1 MTRRSSFRY
10 SAGLLAALVT
20 VLTAADGDNP
30 EAFYAALRAN
40 ELPQLEAMLKRGA
53 NVNIRD
59 NTGSTPLMY
68 AASVGSADAMKILL
82 DSGADVN
89 LKSNAETT
97 ALMWS
102 VTDIRKVRLL
112 LEHRADVKTVSKRG
126 RTALFLATLSDPSV
140 DIVRLLVAAGAD
152 TRAVDAMKMTT
163 LLGATAGN
171 DTQTIRLLVEADAD
185 VNAADFAGFTPLI
198 NAATHGNLE
207 AVRTL
212 IARGADVNAVSGDG
226 SFQQVK
232 AGTIALGTWTP
243 LLSAAAFGP
252 TGLVQTLL
260 AAGARVNVRD
270 VRGMTPL
277 MLAVATDR
285 QNPDV
290 IAMLIARGADPN
302 VKSLAGETALDW
314 ALKIAARPAIDMIRR
329 AGGVETLVKAEPVP
343 ASAPA
348 DLRPAVE
355 RSMRL
360 LERTSVTAAANG
372 GCASCHSH
380 NIVDITASVARK
392 KGISVDAKVA
402 TDRQQLTKGPF
413 FSPANLL
420 ERMDGPGAPDVAL
433 YALVAL
439 ASDAYAPDRITDAIV
454 ANAIAI
460 QARDGHW
467 AVGTVAR
474 PPIEDGDIFR
484 TALGIRALSAYGPP
498 GRAAE
503 IQERIA
509 RAKVWLAGAKAS
521 TTEDRNMRLLGLHWA
536 GADQGLQRRLAR
548 TILSEQHADG
558 GWAQTVDL
566 HSDAYATGQ
575 SLFAITESAAV
586 SPRDAA
592 YRKGVAYL
600 LSTQHSDGSWYVRS
614 RAPKF
619 QPFFESGFPYGHDQ
633 WISAMATGWAT
644 TALAYALEP

>member
-1 MTRRSSFRY
+1 
-10 SAGLLAALVT
+10 LLPILAATLI
-20 VLTAADGDNP
+20 AADGNNP
-30 EAFYAALRAN
+30 SEAFYAALRAN
-40 ELPQLEAMLKRGA
+40 DLPRLDAILKQGA
-53 NVNIRD
+53 NVNIAD
-59 NTGSTPLMY
+59 NTGATPLMY
-68 AASVGSADAMKILL
+68 AASVGSADAMKLLL
-82 DSGADVN
+82 DNGADVN
-89 LKSNAETT
+89 LKSNADTT

-126 RTALFLATLSDPSV
+126 RTALFLAALSDPSV
-140 DIVRLLVAAGAD
+140 DIVRLLMAAGAD
-152 TRAVDAMKMTT
+152 AKTVDAMKRTT
-163 LLGATAGN
+163 LHAATVGN

-198 NAATHGNLE
+198 NAATNGNVQ
-207 AVRTL
+207 AVRML

-226 SFQQVK
+226 SFQKVK
-232 AGTIALGTWTP
+232 AGTIALGSWTP
-243 LLSAAAFGP
+243 LLSAAACGP
-252 TGLVQTLL
+252 AELVKTLL
-260 AAGARVNVRD
+260 DAGARANVQD

-285 QNPDV
+285 QNPEV
-290 IAMLIARGADPN
+290 VATLIAKGADPN

-314 ALKIAARPAIDMIRR
+314 ALKTAAKPAIEMIRR
-329 AGGVETLVKAEPVP
+329 AGGVDTQVKAAAVP
-343 ASAPA
+343 AFAPA
-348 DLRPAVE
+348 DLKPSVE

-380 NIVDITASVARK
+380 NIVDITAAVARR
-392 KGISVDAKVA
+392 KGISIDAKVA

-420 ERMDGPGAPDVAL
+420 ERMDGPGTPDVPL

-439 ASDAYAPDRITDAIV
+439 ASSAYAPDRITDATI
-454 ANAIAI
+454 ANTIAN
-460 QARDGHW
+460 QHGDGHW
-467 AVGTVAR
+467 AIGTIAR

-484 TALGIRALSAYGPP
+484 TALGIRALRVYGPP

-503 IQERIA
+503 IDERIA
-509 RAKVWLAGAKAS
+509 RARAWLVGAKAI
-521 TTEDRNMRLLGLHWA
+521 TTEDRNMQLLGLHWA
-536 GADQGLQRRLAR
+536 GVDRGLRRRLAKAVLAEQR
-548 TILSEQHADG
+548 TDG

-566 HSDAYATGQ
+566 KSDAYATGQ
-575 SLFAITESAAV
+575 SLFALAEGAEV

-600 LSTQHSDGSWYVRS
+600 LSTQHGDGSWYVRS

-633 WISAMATGWAT
+633 WISSMATGWAT
-644 TALAYALEP
+644 TALAYAIAP